1 MNRFR
6 TATAVLVLLAASC
19 GGGTSASTC
28 LEYAGEL
35 HEMIDS
41 GASADELTAF
51 LDDTDE
57 QVARIMSADPE
68 KAGPCVDAILEAS
81 FSAAFEDLEGFF
93 ED

>member
-1 MNRFR
+1 MNRLR
-6 TATAVLVLLAASC
+6 AAVIVIALVAASC
-19 GGGTSASTC
+19 GGGSSATTC
-28 LEYAGEL
+28 LEYASEI

-51 LDDTDE
+51 IDETDE
-57 QVARIMSADPE
+57 HAARIISADPD

-81 FSAAFEDLEGFF
+81 FSAAFDDLEELL

>member
-1 MNRFR
+1 MNRLR
-6 TATAVLVLLAASC
+6 TATAAVALLAASC
-19 GGGTSASTC
+19 GGSTSASTC

-35 HEMIDS
+35 HKTIDS

-51 LDDTDE
+51 IDDTDE
-57 QVARIMSADPE
+57 QVARIRSADPD

-93 ED
+93 EN

>member
-1 MNRFR
+1 MNRLRNVAFVV
-6 TATAVLVLLAASC
+6 ALAAASC
-19 GGGTSASTC
+19 GGGTSATTC

-41 GASADELTAF
+41 GASADELTSF
-51 LDDTDE
+51 IDETDE
-57 QVARIMSADPE
+57 QVARIISADPE

-81 FSAAFEDLEGFF
+81 FSAAFEDLDDFF